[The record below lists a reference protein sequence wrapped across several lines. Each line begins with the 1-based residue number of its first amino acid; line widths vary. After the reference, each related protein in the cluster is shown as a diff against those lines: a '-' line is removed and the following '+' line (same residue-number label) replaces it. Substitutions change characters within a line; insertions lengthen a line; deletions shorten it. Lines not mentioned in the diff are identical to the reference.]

1 MKTLIYIVLF
11 LFSITTTAQNKSLF
25 EEGNTLYNQEKYNDA
40 LNKYKAIIENGEH
53 SAELYFNIANAHYK
67 LNHIAPSIYYY
78 EEALRLS
85 PNNRDIKNN
94 LAFAQNMTIDAI
106 EESPQIGI
114 SKLFKTIVMS
124 KTFDGWAT
132 WAIVFSIAF
141 VLFFVLYYFS
151 ISTKRKR
158 LAFIGSGISLIIMI
172 SALAL
177 AFKNQSIAKA
187 NTPAIVFAKESKVKS
202 EPNLGSQDAFILH
215 EGTKVQV
222 LESISNWKKI
232 ELSDGKQGWIVSED
246 IKALTAL

>member
-40 LNKYKAIIENGEH
+40 LNKYKAVIENGEH

-222 LESISNWKKI
+222 IESISNWKKI